1 MLLFIYLYTSL
12 LGLCSFLIRLF
23 YIPFPSIK
31 IKQDAIHALLFII
44 LAFSSTVTHSQ
55 EHTLQ
60 PSLVSAEIK
69 NLSDVELL
77 EQAQSLRGKDQKASI
92 ELANEALQR
101 AKINNNLSV
110 SAQAHAFLSN
120 VIEES
125 KDPEKAFS
133 HYLQALFIFKKL
145 NDKNGQINT
154 SIDYSKLLLAKKEFK
169 KSDKIID
176 DMILVAIEHQNQR
189 QIARTLIVKGNSFY
203 IQKNYQKA
211 IEKYYQSIQYLS
223 KKDKNVQQTLART
236 YTNIA
241 ESFKRL
247 KNREQTANFYKKAL
261 DLYTTLRNKRAMA
274 RTLNTLAE
282 AERYLGNLVI
292 ALDYSI
298 RGLEIHTQIDDPEG
312 RAKALNGAGIIY
324 RHIGRYEKSLKH
336 VYEAHLYYKKINDIK
351 GIAKTSNQMGL
362 IYTRLKQFDQAKYFY
377 QLTISLPEEKV
388 ELKTIAAALREL
400 AVIYLDSGDYESAKT
415 MSFKA
420 IKIYANENEKTKES
434 TTARIIANIYRAQND
449 ESNAIDY
456 YRKSLSLAIET
467 GSSLYKIKSLIPL
480 ASILIGKD
488 ADEAIKLLKDA
499 LKLSIETNDAPN
511 QLYTYRLLRKAEKRQ
526 GNIMSSLA
534 YAEKEIS
541 MTSIIQNERENSELV
556 LQKANLHSHK
566 MEIEL
571 EYLREKVH
579 FDKLELTK
587 KNNEIEIAK
596 QARKIT
602 ELELMKNKYSNIA
615 LVLLL
620 AICILMVVFIYRRF
634 IASKKRNKELDYLA
648 ARDPLTNCY
657 NRRILFDHINQGFSN
672 SKKLERYCII
682 MVDIDNFKNV
692 NDTFGHSAGDS
703 VLCGVA
709 NIFQSSVRQ
718 NDIVARFGGEEFCII
733 LHKVSQNQALSIAE
747 VMRQKIETSLFD
759 NISVTCS
766 FGVTSIEFNAKE
778 AAELIEQAD
787 LALYRSKSLGKNQVT
802 LWDQTFEKNVTTIN
816 L

>member
-1 MLLFIYLYTSL
+1 M
-12 LGLCSFLIRLF
+12 
-23 YIPFPSIK
+23 PFPSNK
-31 IKQDAIHALLFII
+31 IRQNAIHALLLTTI
-44 LAFSSTVTHSQ
+44 AFSSTVTHSQ
-55 EHTLQ
+55 EHTLD

-77 EQAQSLRGKDQKASI
+77 EQAKSLRGKDQNASI
-92 ELANEALQR
+92 KLANEALQKS
-101 AKINNNLSV
+101 KINNNLSV
-110 SAQAHAFLSN
+110 SAQAHAFLAN
-120 VIEES
+120 LAEKS
-125 KDPEKAFS
+125 KDSEKSFY
-133 HYLQALFIFKKL
+133 HYSQALFIFKKL
-145 NDKNGQINT
+145 NDKRRQINT
-154 SIDYSKLLLAKKEFK
+154 SIDYSKLLLVKKKFK
-169 KSDKIID
+169 KANKIID
-176 DMILVAIEHQNQR
+176 DMILVAIEHKNQR
-189 QIARTLIVKGNSFY
+189 QIARTFIIKGNSFY

-211 IEKYYQSIQYLS
+211 IEEYYQSIKYLS
-223 KKDKNVQQTLART
+223 KKDKNVQHTLART

-261 DLYTTLRNKRAMA
+261 DLYTTLRNKKSMA

-292 ALDYSI
+292 ALDYST

-336 VYEAHLYYKKINDIK
+336 IYEAHLYYKKVNDIK

-377 QLTISLPEEKV
+377 QLTIDLPEEKV
-388 ELKTIAAALREL
+388 ELTTIAAALREL
-400 AVIYLDSGDYESAKT
+400 AVIDLEAGNYKLAQTMAQNALNIYKIEKYKT
-415 MSFKA
+415 Q
-420 IKIYANENEKTKES
+420 ES
-434 TTARIIANIYRAQND
+434 TTARIIANTYRAQND
-449 ESNAIDY
+449 DTNAIDY

-467 GSSLYKIKSLIPL
+467 GSSLYQIKSLIPL

-488 ADEAIKLLKDA
+488 TNEAIKLLKNA
-499 LKLSIETNDAPN
+499 LKLSIEIDDTSN

-526 GNIMSSLA
+526 GNIINSLA

-556 LQKANLHSHK
+556 LQKATLHSHK

-602 ELELMKNKYSNIA
+602 ELELIKNKYSNITLA
-615 LVLLL
+615 LLL
-620 AICILMVVFIYRRF
+620 SICILMVVIIYRRF
-634 IASKKRNKELDYLA
+634 RASNKRNRELDYLA

-657 NRRILFDHINQGFSN
+657 NRRILFDHINQSFSN
-672 SKKLERYCII
+672 TRDTERYCIV
-682 MVDIDNFKNV
+682 MVDIDNFKKI
-692 NDTFGHSAGDS
+692 NDNFGHNVGDS

-718 NDIVARFGGEEFCII
+718 KDIVARFGGEEFCII
-733 LHKVSQNQALSIAE
+733 LHQVSQNQALSIAE
-747 VMRQKIETSLFD
+747 VMRQKVEISLFD
-759 NISVTCS
+759 DISVTCS
-766 FGVTSIEFNAKE
+766 FGVTSNEFNAKE

-787 LALYRSKSLGKNQVT
+787 LALYKSKSLGKNQVT
-802 LWDQTFEKNVTTIN
+802 LWDHTLENNSSISSS
-816 L
+816 